1 MTSTPT
7 AQSPRSADTTER
19 PDFRSL
25 AGAEQDGLVALR
37 RALHQVPE
45 VGLDL
50 PQTQRLLLEALAGL
64 PLEIHT
70 GHGLTSV
77 IGVLRGTRPGPP
89 VLLRADM
96 DALALTEVNDL
107 PYRAT
112 NGAMHGC
119 GHDMH
124 AAGLVGAARVLC
136 GVREQIAGTVV
147 FMFQPGEEGWNGARV
162 MLDEGLLDVAGERVT
177 HAYAVH
183 VGNWDRGRFG
193 TRPGPLM
200 ASFNHLDVTFVGR
213 GGHGAAPEAALDP
226 VPAVA
231 EAVLALQSMM
241 TRRVAAH
248 DPAVLTVTTLQAGD
262 AANVIPDRAS
272 LGGTLRVFDP
282 DTLDRLEESI
292 HRLVRGIA
300 EGHGLDVEVDFRRS
314 YPVTVN
320 DPATTEAVE
329 DLVRA
334 EFGAERYQRV
344 QEPIMGSEDFSH
356 VLLEVPGTFLM
367 LGARPD
373 HQPADGPYPHSPE
386 VEFDDAVLQDQ
397 AAVLALMAWRHI
409 GG

>member
-1 MTSTPT
+1 MTASTL
-7 AQSPRSADTTER
+7 SPATTR
-19 PDFRSL
+19 PNFHTL
-25 AGAEQDGLVALR
+25 AAAEQQNMVALR
-37 RALHQVPE
+37 RQLHQVPE

-50 PQTQRLLLEALAGL
+50 PQTQRLLLDALQGL

-70 GHGLTSV
+70 GRGLTSI
-77 IGVLRGTRPGPP
+77 IGVLRGGQPGPT
-89 VLLRADM
+89 VLLRGDM
-96 DALALTEVNDL
+96 DALALTELNDL

-124 AAGLVGAARVLC
+124 AAGLVGAARILSS
-136 GVREQIAGTVV
+136 VREQIAGTIV

-162 MLDEGLLDVAGERVT
+162 MLDEGLLDIAGERVS

-213 GGHGAAPEAALDP
+213 GGHGSAPDAALDP

-241 TRRVAAH
+241 TRRVSAT
-248 DPAVLTVTTLQAGD
+248 DPAVLTITTLKAGD

-272 LGGTLRVFDP
+272 FGGTLRVFNP
-282 DTLDRLEESI
+282 ATLDVLEASVR
-292 HRLVRGIA
+292 RLVHGIA
-300 EGHGLDVEVDFRRS
+300 DAHGLSAELDFRRS

-320 DPATTEAVE
+320 DPETTEAVE

-334 EFGAERYQRV
+334 EFGSERYIRV
-344 QEPIMGSEDFSH
+344 EEPIMGSEDFSH

-386 VEFDDAVLQDQ
+386 VEFDDVVLQDQ
-397 AAVLALMAWRHI
+397 AAVLALMAWRHV
-409 GG
+409 GS